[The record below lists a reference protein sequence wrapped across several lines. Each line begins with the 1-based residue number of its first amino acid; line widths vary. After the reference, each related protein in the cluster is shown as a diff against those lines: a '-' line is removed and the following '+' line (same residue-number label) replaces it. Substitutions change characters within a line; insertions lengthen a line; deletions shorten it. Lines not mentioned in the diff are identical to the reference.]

1 MPPSPDSVLGTLTHS
16 RPDRGDG
23 RGMSDFMLDTDV
35 LVRCLRGIPE
45 TLELARNLTEE
56 GDLHV
61 SIWSQL
67 EILTIAQLKE
77 EKRTFE
83 FLSPFIT
90 HPIIEPIAQRAA
102 VLLRSAATIGQPL
115 GFSEAII
122 AATAIQHGLTLVT
135 HNSVNLQRLGD
146 LKIHPASVAAI
157 QRGAT

>member
-1 MPPSPDSVLGTLTHS
+1 
-16 RPDRGDG
+16 
-23 RGMSDFMLDTDV
+23 MSDFLLDTDV

-61 SIWSQL
+61 SVWSEL
-67 EILTIAQLKE
+67 EVLTLAQQKE

-83 FLSPFIT
+83 FLTPFIS

-102 VLLRSAATIGQPL
+102 VLLRNASASGQAL
-115 GFSEAII
+115 YLSEAII
-122 AATAIQHGLTLVT
+122 AATAVQHGLTLVT
-135 HNSVNLQRLGD
+135 NNSGNLQRLGD
-146 LKIHPASVAAI
+146 LKIYPGSVDAI